1 MPITTKGVS
10 SNLVHGEVYSIQHY
24 AIKFVSELR
33 QVGVI
38 CSVYSGFLHLWNW
51 PPRYNWNIVESGV
64 KHYKPNQII
73 SHDDSYRHLQTRRGK
88 WWIIILTNNMYILYN
103 YSLLLRSIWV
113 FMDLKNQYS
122 PQPIFKVHK
131 NSYWPIQKTVI
142 GLLH

>member
-10 SNLVHGEVYSIQHY
+10 SNPVHGEVYSIQHY
-24 AIKFVSELR
+24 AIKFGSDR
-33 QVGVI
+33 SAWFF
-38 CSVYSGFLHLWNW
+38 SVYSGFLHLWNW

-64 KHYKPNQII
+64 KHYKPNQTIL
-73 SHDDSYRHLQTRRGK
+73 HDDSYRHLQTRRGK
-88 WWIIILTNNMYILYN
+88 WWITILTNNMYILYN
-103 YSLLLRSIWV
+103 YSLLLRSIRV

-131 NSYWPIQKTVI
+131 NLYWPIQKTVI